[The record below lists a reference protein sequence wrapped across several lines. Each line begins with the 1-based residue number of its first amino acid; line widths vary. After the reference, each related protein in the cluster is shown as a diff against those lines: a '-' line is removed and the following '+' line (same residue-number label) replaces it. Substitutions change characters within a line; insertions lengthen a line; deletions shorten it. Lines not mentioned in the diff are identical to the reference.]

1 MFDSINHDS
10 VYSDETG
17 GAFATYEPEDCP
29 RGYVSFLATDAWPP
43 RVTISGTIYL
53 DSNLLGCRYS
63 GALYPSLL
71 GSPVRVRDDV
81 EGRV

>member
-1 MFDSINHDS
+1 MFETIKHDA

-17 GAFATYEPEDCP
+17 GAFADYRPEDCP
-29 RGYVSFLATDAWPP
+29 PGYASFIVSDQWPP

-53 DSNLLGCRYS
+53 DDNMLGCRYS

-71 GSPVRVRDDV
+71 RSPVRVRDDV